1 MSILFSNTIST
12 PAQLEAVKQRL
23 TDGQQLQRWIPEIT
37 AVQVLSDS
45 TELRLTRTTAAM
57 NPSERLTIAS
67 TDQQVIY
74 RSTGGRV
81 AYKLTFNLSR
91 VNQLTVIEEQFEVE
105 AGTVAGLPLKLLAPI
120 AKRALMKNLTRLAAL
135 AERDVVG

>member
-1 MSILFSNTIST
+1 MSILFSNIIST
-12 PAQLEAVKQRL
+12 PAQPEVVKQLL

-37 AVQVLSDS
+37 TVQVLSDS

-57 NPSERLTIAS
+57 NPSEQLTITS

-74 RSTGGRV
+74 QSTGGRV
-81 AYKLTFNLSR
+81 AYKLTFNLSG

-120 AKRALMKNLTRLAAL
+120 AKRALMTNLTHLAEL
-135 AERDVVG
+135 AEREVVD